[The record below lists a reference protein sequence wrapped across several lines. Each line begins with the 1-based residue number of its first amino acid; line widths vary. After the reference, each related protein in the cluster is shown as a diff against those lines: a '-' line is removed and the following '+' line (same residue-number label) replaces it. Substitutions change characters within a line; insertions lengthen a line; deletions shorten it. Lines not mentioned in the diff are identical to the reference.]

1 MKKMRNIKLSSI
13 LAGFM
18 GVLVVFSTANAQEYD
33 DMYFNKSDRK
43 TIKSEKKALVSAD
56 LKNTGTTNYNQ
67 ATKST
72 EAYSAKNV
80 NPEYI
85 ARYKA
90 TESNEVQEGQ
100 SSSSNYNSS
109 DYFIENYNAPDSSIG
124 IHQNQIDYAAL
135 NKRDQMSYSN
145 YNNNTSNPYWR
156 MNPYMNMGF
165 GRPWGYSPYMMGYDP
180 FMMGYDPFMMG
191 YGPGMTM
198 GMNYGFGTGF
208 FPSMSYSIGM
218 SWGTGYN
225 PWGGWGGYPYS
236 PYGMRGFNDPWA
248 WGPSY
253 GFGYSPFW
261 GSSFGYGF
269 NSFYGYPR
277 PVYVINNNEYYNNA
291 AYQPR
296 TVRNTSAPRIA
307 TSNSENLRVS
317 SADSKIRIPN
327 NRTATTN
334 TADGRISRDYSKSQN
349 EYYNTSRRT
358 ASSSERI
365 ATSTSSRN
373 SYTRTSNSATGYSS
387 PISNTKPDRLSNSS
401 SGINRSTSSYS
412 NTNSRSSS
420 SFSNPSR
427 SSSSYDRSSY
437 SSGNSSSSYSSGS
450 RTSFSSGS
458 SSGGTRSSGSSGAT
472 RSGGRQ

>member
-1 MKKMRNIKLSSI
+1 MKKIRNIQISSI
-13 LAGFM
+13 LVGLV
-18 GVLVVFSTANAQEYD
+18 GVLVAFSSVHAQEYD

-56 LKNTGTTNYNQ
+56 LKSSGTANYNQ

-72 EAYSAKNV
+72 EIYSAKNV

-90 TESNEVQEGQ
+90 TESNEAQEGNN
-100 SSSSNYNSS
+100 SNYKSS
-109 DYFIENYNAPDSSIG
+109 DYFIENYNTPDSSIG

-145 YNNNTSNPYWR
+145 YNNNFSNSNWR

-198 GMNYGFGTGF
+198 GMGYGFGTGF
-208 FPSMSYSIGM
+208 YPSMSYSIGM

-236 PYGMRGFNDPWA
+236 PYGMRGFYDPWA

-253 GFGYSPFW
+253 GFGYSPYW
-261 GSSFGYGF
+261 GSGFGYGF

-277 PVYVINNNEYYNNA
+277 PVYVVNKNEYYNNNVS
-291 AYQPR
+291 YQPR
-296 TVRNTSAPRIA
+296 TVRNTSTPRVA
-307 TSNSENLRVS
+307 TSNSENVRVS
-317 SADSKIRIPN
+317 SADSKIRVPN
-327 NRTATTN
+327 TRTVATN

-358 ASSSERI
+358 TSSSERI
-365 ATSTSSRN
+365 ATSTSNRN
-373 SYTRTSNSATGYSS
+373 AYTRTSGSATGYTS

-401 SGINRSTSSYS
+401 SGINRSTSGNS
-412 NTNSRSSS
+412 NS
-420 SFSNPSR
+420 SFTSPNR
-427 SSSSYDRSSY
+427 SGSSYDRSSY
-437 SSGNSSSSYSSGS
+437 SSGNNSSSYSSGS
-450 RTSFSSGS
+450 RSSFSGGS
-458 SSGGTRSSGSSGAT
+458 SSGARSAGTPSSGAT